1 MTNPKRIITHF
12 FPDLPSRCIAGILF
26 VYGVVILVTFRD
38 YGINPDEENHLH
50 YGFSVIN
57 WYLSGFEDRRM
68 FSTTN
73 TWLYGGF
80 FDTFS
85 SLVGLFSPLED
96 FETRHLCTSFM
107 GMLGV
112 VAAYRIGCLFGNKW
126 IGVLAA
132 LFLILT
138 PRYYGHVFN
147 NHKDIPFAVL
157 YLWSVYWQL
166 KVLRAMPQAPWS
178 WTIAAGII
186 TGLAMGIRVGGVM
199 LLCFAGLFWFIK
211 SAKTNAKRFILQWCT
226 TCAVAYITM
235 LLFWPWAQLKPFLHP
250 WQALTAFSKFSHVS
264 TDMLFDGQYLSITEI
279 PWYYAPKWLVLA
291 LPEFVLLGLI
301 AGIIFAVLHWRTT
314 NHSHILNIA
323 LLTTSSLAPLLY
335 VVGSNTPLY
344 DGVRHIL
351 FIILPLVV
359 LSALG
364 VYALT
369 QREKRLRLIALCF
382 VGGLI
387 LRTLWEMISL
397 HPNQYVYFN
406 PIFAGGIEQ
415 ASNHYVTDYWN
426 NSYKQGAKWLSEHA
440 TVQAD
445 RKIRVHSFPSST
457 VYLLD
462 PDRFEMVPNPWNAD
476 YILTTTRY
484 DQHRVVSGEILHIV
498 KARTVPLLY
507 IIRPD
512 QAHQN
517 DALFAGESAQRFL
530 YLGVL
535 YQSNGQTQNAQ
546 TTKEKGLQLDPE
558 NTTIHIN
565 LGELFLD
572 ANEPQKAYL
581 HFQKAYD
588 YIYNNA
594 RYIHKMG
601 MCFEHMNQ
609 PEEAKKSYTRAVEL
623 NPYFNPARR
632 SLGDLLNKEKNYA
645 AALAQY
651 QEIVA
656 VFPESLGDW
665 HRVGVVKHKLG
676 DFEGAAQAWH
686 NLVSQDPT
694 QTEIWLNLAF
704 MLYEQGKL
712 DESLEIYDQVR
723 SSNPDNHKAFFMA
736 GKIMLEQK
744 KWDQTLE
751 MLTMQIQRDSLA
763 TNSWLL
769 IAQAFRHKGDINRAQ
784 QALAKYILAHNHR
797 LDGWREYF
805 ELGKLYQARGDIET
819 ARVIYQAASR
829 VLPDNHELQD
839 SLRILSDPRLTK

>member
-1 MTNPKRIITHF
+1 MY
-12 FPDLPSRCIAGILF
+12 GI
-26 VYGVVILVTFRD
+26 VILITFRD

-57 WYLSGFEDRRM
+57 WYFSGLQDRRM

-80 FDTFS
+80 FD
-85 SLVGLFSPLED
+85 SLSFLAGLVLPLND
-96 FETRHLCTSFM
+96 FDARHLCTSFM

-112 VAAYRIGCLFGNKW
+112 VAAYRIGCLFGSKW
-126 IGVLAA
+126 MGVLAA

-138 PRYYGHVFN
+138 PRFYGHVFN

-157 YLWSVYWQL
+157 YLWSIYWQL

-178 WTIAAGII
+178 WTIATGII
-186 TGLAMGIRVGGVM
+186 TGMAMGIRVGGIM
-199 LLCFAGLFWFIK
+199 LLGFAGIFWF
-211 SAKTNAKRFILQWCT
+211 AKCVKTDAKRCILQWCT
-226 TCAVAYITM
+226 TFVVAYIVM
-235 LLFWPWAQLKPFLHP
+235 LLFWPWAQLKPLSHP
-250 WQALTAFSKFSHVS
+250 WQALTAFSKFAHVS
-264 TDMLFDGQYLSITEI
+264 TDMLFEGQYLRINEI
-279 PWYYAPKWLVLA
+279 PWYYAPKWLILA

-301 AGIIFAVLHWRTT
+301 TGIVAALLHWRTA
-314 NHSHILNIA
+314 NYSQILNIA

-364 VYALT
+364 IYTLA
-369 QREKRLRLIALCF
+369 QKENRLRLVTLGF
-382 VGGLI
+382 VGGLM
-387 LRTLWEMISL
+387 LMTLWEMIIL

-406 PIFAGGIEQ
+406 RIFAGGIER
-415 ASNHYVTDYWN
+415 ASNNYVTDYWN
-426 NSYKQGAKWLSEHA
+426 NSYKQGTNWLSEQA
-440 TVQAD
+440 SVQKD
-445 RKIRVHSFPSST
+445 RKIQVYSFPAST
-457 VYLLD
+457 SLMLD
-462 PDRFEMVPNPWNAD
+462 SDRFEMVTNPWNAD

-484 DQHRVVSGEILHIV
+484 DQHRVVSGEVLHTI

-512 QAHQN
+512 QAHSN
-517 DALFAGESAQRFL
+517 DALFAGENVHRLL

-535 YQSNGQTQNAQ
+535 YQINGQKENAEK
-546 TTKEKGLQLDPE
+546 TFEKGLQLDPE

-565 LGELFLD
+565 LGELLLD
-572 ANEPQKAYL
+572 ANEPAKAAL

-601 MCFEHMNQ
+601 VCFEQMNQ
-609 PEEAKKSYTRAVEL
+609 PEEAKKSYTRALEL

-632 SLGDLLNKEKNYA
+632 ALGDLLKSENRYSEALSHYEK
-645 AALAQY
+645 
-651 QEIVA
+651 IVE

-665 HRVGVVKHKLG
+665 HRIGVVRHKLG
-676 DFEGAAQAWH
+676 DFEGAAQAWK

-694 QTEIWLNLAF
+694 QTEVWLNIAF

-723 SSNPDNHKAFFMA
+723 SSHPDNHKAFFMS
-736 GKIMLEQK
+736 GKVMLEQK
-744 KWDQTLE
+744 KWDQTID
-751 MLTMQIQRDSLA
+751 MLTKQIQRDSLA

-769 IAQAFRHKGDINRAQ
+769 IAKAYRHKGDINRAQ

-805 ELGKLYQARGDIET
+805 ELGKIYQARGDIET
-819 ARVIYQAASR
+819 ARIIYQAASR

-839 SLRILSDPRLTK
+839 SLRILSNPHLAK